1 MGKEELTSASGTKA
15 LTLGFEV
22 LMTLL
27 GLVPGNVRC
36 GAFHLLN
43 GHHHLEA
50 DHLGHQQTDLRSI
63 SCLLFHEPLL
73 G

>member
-1 MGKEELTSASGTKA
+1 MKA
-15 LTLGFEV
+15 LIFSFEA

-27 GLVPGNVRC
+27 GLVSGSIRC
-36 GAFHLLN
+36 GVFCLLN
-43 GHHHLEA
+43 GHCHLEVG
-50 DHLGHQQTDLRSI
+50 HLGHQQTDLRSI